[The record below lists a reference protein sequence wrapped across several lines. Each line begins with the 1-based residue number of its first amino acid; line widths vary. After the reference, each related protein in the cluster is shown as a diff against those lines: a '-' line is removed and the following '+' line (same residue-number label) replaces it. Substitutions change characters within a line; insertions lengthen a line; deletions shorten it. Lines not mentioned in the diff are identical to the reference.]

1 MSFIVRAIE
10 QSDYGAAH
18 HLLMSNRRDHCV
30 NDAAQFMTLLHHSQL
45 KLVAEQGQ
53 EMIGFMRALTDGLSN
68 GYVSMLVVH
77 PDYRRQ
83 GVGKALVNAAID
95 HAEPTVIWVLRA
107 GREGAAEFFSAMGFS
122 ESSTAME
129 LKRQHP

>member
-10 QSDYGAAH
+10 QSEYGAAH
-18 HLLMSNRRDHCV
+18 HLLMSNGWDHRV
-30 NDAAQFMTLLHHSQL
+30 SDAAQFRILLDNSQL
-45 KLVAEQGQ
+45 KLVAAQGQ
-53 EMIGFMRALTDGLSN
+53 QIIGFMRALTDGLSN
-68 GYVSMLVVH
+68 GYISMLVVH

-83 GVGKALVNAAID
+83 GVGKALVNTAIH
-95 HAEPTVIWVLRA
+95 HADPTVTWVLRA